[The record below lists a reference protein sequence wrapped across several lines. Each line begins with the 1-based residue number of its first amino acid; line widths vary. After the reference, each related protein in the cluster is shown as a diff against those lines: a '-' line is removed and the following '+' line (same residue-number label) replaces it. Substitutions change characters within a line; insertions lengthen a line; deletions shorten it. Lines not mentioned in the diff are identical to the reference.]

1 MDEMDRTIRRG
12 DYLTL
17 FLKSKRD
24 RLKYG
29 PIERISR
36 VRKFYGTTMTYYGDI
51 VNIVTNSIRISKNE
65 LYCIVPSKT
74 RKSTSNEIFL
84 YNTYIIREYDN
95 DENF

>member
-12 DYLTL
+12 DYLTS
-17 FLKSKRD
+17 FFKSKEA

-36 VRKFYGTTMTYYGDI
+36 VRKFYGTSLTYYGDI
-51 VNIVTNSIRISKNE
+51 INIATNSIRISKNE
-65 LYCIVPSKT
+65 LYCIVSSKT

-84 YNTYIIREYDN
+84 YNTYIVREYDN
-95 DENF
+95 NENF